1 MNIMTS
7 PRGPY
12 NGSSDSF
19 LQVSVSDSNARIE
32 SIIQAIEGNIKDNQ
46 EIIARQKEQVYKMAS
61 DYLCVRDHSIEI
73 ANIKADVARRE
84 ILLEAYNHCLRIVKG
99 EQKI

>member
-1 MNIMTS
+1 MTS

-12 NGSSDSF
+12 N
-19 LQVSVSDSNARIE
+19 RH
-32 SIIQAIEGNIKDNQ
+32 Q

-61 DYLCVRDHSIEI
+61 NYQYVRDHSIEI
-73 ANIKADVARRE
+73 AKIKEDVSRRE
-84 ILLEAYNHCLRIVKG
+84 ILLEAYNHCLRITKG

>member
-1 MNIMTS
+1 MTS
-7 PRGPY
+7 PSGPY
-12 NGSSDSF
+12 NEPSFSS
-19 LQVSVSDSNARIE
+19 LQLSDSNARIE
-32 SIIQAIEGNIKDNQ
+32 SVIQAIEGNIKDNQ

-61 DYLCVRDHSIEI
+61 NYQYVRDHSVEI

-84 ILLEAYNHCLRIVKG
+84 ILLEAYNHCLRIAKG